1 MGSTLSKQVRKSFI
15 EEKLDFIKR
24 NEKDVIAYL
33 REKLELFTLIIK
45 ERITFSDQRQSTFI
59 TYLIIYKTAVI
70 YFAQKWENEYK
81 DYFQDISQLS
91 LDEAIERYY
100 LIDTIIHN
108 NETSIGI
115 FIYYLINNEK
125 FGQNNNYIS
134 CWHIF
139 IPMLNQMLETKKN
152 LNFINRLKNASKSQ
166 ARYSIDDIDLMNGL
180 EFEKFI
186 AELFSKMGYE
196 SEITKAS
203 GDQGIDVIASKNG
216 NKIGI
221 QAKCYS
227 SSVGNKA
234 VQEAVAGKNHYR
246 LDKAIVVTNNFFTD
260 AAQQLAQSNSRIL
273 WDRNILKEK
282 N

>member
-1 MGSTLSKQVRKSFI
+1 MQVKAKQK
-15 EEKLDFIKR
+15 
-24 NEKDVIAYL
+24 
-33 REKLELFTLIIK
+33 
-45 ERITFSDQRQSTFI
+45 
-59 TYLIIYKTAVI
+59 
-70 YFAQKWENEYK
+70 
-81 DYFQDISQLS
+81 
-91 LDEAIERYY
+91 
-100 LIDTIIHN
+100 
-108 NETSIGI
+108 
-115 FIYYLINNEK
+115 
-125 FGQNNNYIS
+125 
-134 CWHIF
+134 
-139 IPMLNQMLETKKN
+139 P
-152 LNFINRLKNASKSQ
+152 SKSQ

-260 AAQQLAQSNSRIL
+260 AAQQLAQSNSIIL
-273 WDRNILKEK
+273 WDRNILIEK
-282 N
+282 ISQIFNS

>member
-1 MGSTLSKQVRKSFI
+1 
-15 EEKLDFIKR
+15 
-24 NEKDVIAYL
+24 
-33 REKLELFTLIIK
+33 
-45 ERITFSDQRQSTFI
+45 
-59 TYLIIYKTAVI
+59 
-70 YFAQKWENEYK
+70 
-81 DYFQDISQLS
+81 
-91 LDEAIERYY
+91 
-100 LIDTIIHN
+100 
-108 NETSIGI
+108 
-115 FIYYLINNEK
+115 
-125 FGQNNNYIS
+125 
-134 CWHIF
+134 
-139 IPMLNQMLETKKN
+139 
-152 LNFINRLKNASKSQ
+152 
-166 ARYSIDDIDLMNGL
+166 MNGL

-203 GDQGIDVIASKNG
+203 GDQGMDVIASKNG

>member
-1 MGSTLSKQVRKSFI
+1 
-15 EEKLDFIKR
+15 
-24 NEKDVIAYL
+24 
-33 REKLELFTLIIK
+33 
-45 ERITFSDQRQSTFI
+45 
-59 TYLIIYKTAVI
+59 
-70 YFAQKWENEYK
+70 
-81 DYFQDISQLS
+81 
-91 LDEAIERYY
+91 
-100 LIDTIIHN
+100 
-108 NETSIGI
+108 
-115 FIYYLINNEK
+115 
-125 FGQNNNYIS
+125 
-134 CWHIF
+134 
-139 IPMLNQMLETKKN
+139 
-152 LNFINRLKNASKSQ
+152 
-166 ARYSIDDIDLMNGL
+166 MNGL

-260 AAQQLAQSNSRIL
+260 AAQQLAQSNSIIL
-273 WDRNILKEK
+273 WDRNILIEK
-282 N
+282 ISQIFNS